1 MYTAALPLLL
11 AGAGSVSAALQVDFG
26 STASIKSAAKDVA
39 FDLMLYY
46 KGNQSGEIPG
56 ILGLPPPSGQ
66 YYWWTGAVL
75 WSTMLDYWRYTGDET
90 YNTVMSEGLVHQ
102 SGPDLQHPFMP
113 PNWTAGMSND
123 EHGFWGLSAMS
134 AAELEFPSAP
144 GAEPSWIELAQAVF
158 GALEWRF
165 MAQTACNGGLRWQVS
180 PINNGYNIKNTL
192 SNAVFLN
199 LGARLA
205 RYTGNQTYGEWAEK
219 TWDWLSTVGLIEHYG
234 NFIGVHDSVS
244 VENCTNVNKESWTA
258 NTGVLLE
265 GAAYMYNQTTG
276 DVQSTWRTRIQN
288 ITALDF
294 ASSFPFTHSDQ
305 RILVEYNC
313 EFGSQP
319 CNPETHFYK
328 GIYLR
333 ALANTAQLAP
343 FTRDDIAR
351 RFRDSSEAAVNVC
364 NGGASGRACAYKWNM
379 DANWEKKRAVDGDEG
394 GESMVGPPEEMNALS
409 VLLGLLVDEPALK
422 GFATNETVTQ
432 GEEGGG
438 GDRGSGTEDGSQDN
452 GGGSSSGDGSQGNGN
467 GGSAGTTTRVAVGW
481 MVGGLVAALF

>member
-11 AGAGSVSAALQVDFG
+11 AGAGLVSAALEVDFG

-46 KGNQSGEIPG
+46 KGNQTGEIPG
-56 ILGLPPPSGQ
+56 ILGSPPPSGQ

-90 YNTVMSEGLVHQ
+90 YNTVALEGLVHQ
-102 SGPDLQHPFMP
+102 NGPDLQHPFMP
-113 PNWTAGMSND
+113 PNWTASMGND
-123 EHGFWGLSAMS
+123 DHGFWGLSAMS
-134 AAELEFPSAP
+134 AAELEFPNAP
-144 GAEPSWIELAQAVF
+144 GGEPSWIELAQRVF
-158 GALEWRF
+158 GALEARYD
-165 MAQTACNGGLRWQVS
+165 MTQNTCDGGLRWQV
-180 PINNGYNIKNTL
+180 PPTNNGYNIKNTL

-205 RYTGNQTYGEWAEK
+205 RYTGNQTYAEWADK
-219 TWDWLSTVGLIEHYG
+219 TWDWLSTVGLIKKYS
-234 NFIGVHDSVS
+234 NFISIHDSIS
-244 VENCTNVNKESWTA
+244 VENCTDINEVRWSV

-276 DVQSTWRTRIQN
+276 DEQATWRTRIQN
-288 ITALDF
+288 ITVADL
-294 ASSFPFTHSDQ
+294 ASSFPFTRSDQ

-313 EFGSQP
+313 ETGFHQT
-319 CNPETHFYK
+319 CNPGIHFYK

-351 RFRDSSEAAVNVC
+351 RFRDSAEAAVQVC
-364 NGGASGRACAYKWNM
+364 NGGPSGRACAYKWNM
-379 DANWEKKRAVDGDEG
+379 DANWEKRAVNNDEG
-394 GESMVGPPEEMNALS
+394 PGGAPEEMNALS
-409 VLLGLLVDEPALK
+409 VLLGLLVDEPASK
-422 GFATNETVTQ
+422 GFATNATVTQ
-432 GEEGGG
+432 GEAGKGG
-438 GDRGSGTEDGSQDN
+438 GD
-452 GGGSSSGDGSQGNGN
+452 GGAGNGDGSQGNGTGN

-481 MVGGLVAALF
+481 MVGGLVAALL